1 MRSHILSNAWIVLA
15 PYGAVQI
22 VVLIKWDN
30 YRGTTKKDENET
42 MRFAVAVILMRYCN
56 SIYYMANEHY
66 DTAVFF
72 VKEKEAIN
80 YILNDLIKDLL
91 DNFDC
96 YKNTYGKG
104 HEKREEID
112 VSELKDK
119 IILSHER
126 YVKDLIMK
134 NLDADLKAGLNDNF
148 VECCDWQCYCLLSIS
163 KCKMFM

>member
-1 MRSHILSNAWIVLA
+1 MRDMSI
-15 PYGAVQI
+15 
-22 VVLIKWDN
+22 
-30 YRGTTKKDENET
+30 KDENET
-42 MRFAVAVILMRYCN
+42 MMFAVAVVLMRYCN

-72 VKEKEAIN
+72 VKEKRAVN
-80 YILNDLIKDLL
+80 YILDDLIEDLI
-91 DNFDC
+91 DNFDY

-134 NLDADLKAGLNDNF
+134 NLDANLKLFLNDNF
-148 VECCDWQCYCLLSIS
+148 IECCD
-163 KCKMFM
+163 